1 MVYAN
6 ELGIINYYKSKGDFN
21 GVSIWKYIY
30 DIKKKELVYWIYII
44 ISIIMARLVYLMKSK
59 KRRINAKCLNY
70 WIGYKKLD
78 EINNGS
84 LEINDKLKEKG
95 IYNYI

>member
-1 MVYAN
+1 
-6 ELGIINYYKSKGDFN
+6 
-21 GVSIWKYIY
+21 
-30 DIKKKELVYWIYII
+30 
-44 ISIIMARLVYLMKSK
+44 MKSK
-59 KRRINAKCLNY
+59 KRSINAKCLNY

-84 LEINDKLKEKG
+84 LEIDDKLKEKG

>member
-1 MVYAN
+1 
-6 ELGIINYYKSKGDFN
+6 
-21 GVSIWKYIY
+21 
-30 DIKKKELVYWIYII
+30 
-44 ISIIMARLVYLMKSK
+44 MKSK
-59 KRRINAKCLNY
+59 KRRINAKCLND

-78 EINNGS
+78 EINNDS